1 MKWSELFGSK
11 NINVDDEVDA
21 SILSNETADVS
32 RETQSEEKPTDN
44 TEENTTAVKE
54 LTNQIK
60 KLQESNRELAVLGQ
74 QAEHENFHKWKICKS
89 AFVNGRRLGIRN

>member
-74 QAEHENFHKWKICKS
+74 QAEHETFEDALFAVVGYKKEGK
-89 AFVNGRRLGIRN
+89 